1 MNFGAAEFLVIAI
14 LALII
19 FGPNRLPEIARSVGR
34 ALKEV
39 RNSAR
44 ELTDEFREGF
54 DEPSSRRPHPPR
66 PGPR

>member
-1 MNFGAAEFLVIAI
+1 MNFGAAEFLFIAI

-19 FGPNRLPEIARSVGR
+19 FGPRRLPDIARTVGR
-34 ALKEV
+34 AMREV

-54 DEPSSRRPHPPR
+54 EEPPGPRHEPPR